1 MRRTWKR
8 CPLEPMRPHLYLAFL
23 YSQMPSSR
31 RTAPRALSVPT
42 KSWTTIDTEN
52 FAVVVTTNLAQ
63 MQISVDI
70 LLPQTVGQSFTELS
84 HTPHILSDVTV
95 CITKTELLG
104 V

>member
-1 MRRTWKR
+1 
-8 CPLEPMRPHLYLAFL
+8 MRPHLYLAFL

-84 HTPHILSDVTV
+84 HAPHILSDVTV

>member
-1 MRRTWKR
+1 MDGCIGVFEVVKFHTKR
-8 CPLEPMRPHLYLAFL
+8 H
-23 YSQMPSSR
+23 
-31 RTAPRALSVPT
+31 RAT